1 MPLTVEAVDVITGS
15 HPTDPVTELEAV
27 AAEVQEITASSIV
40 KNHLITSMG
49 LGLVP
54 IPLFDVSAL
63 TTVQMN
69 MLRSLSAHYGVPVR
83 DQDLKSMLLSL
94 AGGAM
99 PVLAIV
105 GLSSFAK
112 VIPGIGTLAGSA
124 SLSVL
129 AGAVTYAVGQ
139 TFILHFEAG
148 GTLENFDPKQAQAF
162 FRRELAMGKCLVR
175 SIRDEINGF
184 KRRSRQILPQ

>member
-1 MPLTVEAVDVITGS
+1 MPVTVEPVDIIIGN

-27 AAEVQEITASSIV
+27 TAEMQEITASSIV
-40 KNHLITSMG
+40 KNHLITSIG

-54 IPLFDVSAL
+54 LPLFDVSAL

-69 MLRSLSAHYGVPVR
+69 MLRSLSTHYGVSVK

-112 VIPGIGTLAGSA
+112 LIPGIGTLAGSA
-124 SLSVL
+124 SLSIL

-148 GTLENFDPKQAQAF
+148 GTLENFDQKQAQTF
-162 FRRELAMGKCLVR
+162 FRRELETGKRLVH
-175 SIRDEINGF
+175 SIRDEINGS
-184 KRRSRQILPQ
+184 KRRNGLISPQ

>member
-1 MPLTVEAVDVITGS
+1 MPLTVEPAEVITGS
-15 HPTDPVTELEAV
+15 HTTDSVTERESIV
-27 AAEVQEITASSIV
+27 AEVQEIAASSIV
-40 KNHLITSMG
+40 KNHMITSMG

-54 IPLFDVSAL
+54 VPLLDVSAL
-63 TTVQMN
+63 MAVQMN
-69 MLRSLSAHYGVPVR
+69 MLRSLSSHYGLSVK
-83 DQDLKSMLLSL
+83 DQDLKSMLISL

-112 VIPGIGTLAGSA
+112 LIPGIGTLAGSA

-148 GTLENFDPKQAQAF
+148 GTLDTFDPKQAQAF
-162 FRRELAMGKCLVR
+162 FRRELETGKRLVQ
-175 SIRDEINGF
+175 SVRDEINGS
-184 KRRSRQILPQ
+184 KRRSGQILPQ

>member
-1 MPLTVEAVDVITGS
+1 MPLTVEPAEVITGS
-15 HPTDPVTELEAV
+15 HTTDSVTERENI
-27 AAEVQEITASSIV
+27 AAEVQEIAASSIV
-40 KNHLITSMG
+40 KNHMITSMG

-124 SLSVL
+124 SLSIL

-162 FRRELAMGKCLVR
+162 FRRELAMGKCLVH
-175 SIRDEINGF
+175 SIRDEINGS
-184 KRRSRQILPQ
+184 KRRSGQILPQ

>member
-1 MPLTVEAVDVITGS
+1 MPLTVEPAEVITGS
-15 HPTDPVTELEAV
+15 HTTDSVTERESI
-27 AAEVQEITASSIV
+27 AAEVQEIAASSIV
-40 KNHLITSMG
+40 KNHMITSMG

-54 IPLFDVSAL
+54 VPLLDVSAL
-63 TTVQMN
+63 MAVQMN
-69 MLRSLSAHYGVPVR
+69 MLRSLSSHYGLSVK
-83 DQDLKSMLLSL
+83 DQDLKSMLISL

-112 VIPGIGTLAGSA
+112 LIPGIGTLAGSA

-148 GTLENFDPKQAQAF
+148 GTLDTFDPKQAQAF
-162 FRRELAMGKCLVR
+162 FRRELETGKRLVQ
-175 SIRDEINGF
+175 SVRDEINGS
-184 KRRSRQILPQ
+184 KRRSGQILPQ

>member
-1 MPLTVEAVDVITGS
+1 MPLTVEPAEVITGS
-15 HPTDPVTELEAV
+15 HTTDSVTERESV

-69 MLRSLSAHYGVPVR
+69 MLRRLSVHYGVPVR

-112 VIPGIGTLAGSA
+112 WIPGIGTLAGSA

-148 GTLENFDPKQAQAF
+148 GTLENFDPKQAQTF
-162 FRRELAMGKCLVR
+162 FRRELETGKRLVH
-175 SIRDEINGF
+175 SIRDEINGS